1 MTVLRERTEQITH
14 APMRSRATALVA
26 GSLGVLIAAVGAWM
40 YYVPTD
46 WFLGG
51 LAEGWYLGAFVAA
64 GILLAVAFGLVAN
77 RAFALDA
84 GWSGEAVTLTVLSL
98 VALAAA
104 VFFTVIWI
112 V

>member
-1 MTVLRERTEQITH
+1 MTVLREHTEEITH
-14 APMRSRATALVA
+14 APMRSRATAWVA
-26 GSLGVLIAAVGAWM
+26 GTLGVLAAAVGAWM

-64 GILLAVAFGLVAN
+64 GILLAVAMGLAAN
-77 RAFALDA
+77 RAFELDA

>member
-1 MTVLRERTEQITH
+1 MTDLREHTEEITH
-14 APMRSRATALVA
+14 APMRSRTTVWVA
-26 GSLGVLIAAVGAWM
+26 GTVGVLAAAVGVWM

-64 GILLAVAFGLVAN
+64 GILLTVALGLAAN
-77 RAFALDA
+77 RAFELDA